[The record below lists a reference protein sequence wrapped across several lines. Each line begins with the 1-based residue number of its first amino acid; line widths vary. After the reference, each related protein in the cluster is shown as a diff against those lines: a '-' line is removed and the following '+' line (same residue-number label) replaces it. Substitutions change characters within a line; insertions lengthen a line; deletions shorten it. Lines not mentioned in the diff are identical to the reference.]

1 MLMAAATIIVL
12 LGGTS
17 LGLGLS
23 EILHPNMLTTTAA
36 RSTAGIGFLLIIIAL
51 LHFRAPHK
59 SFLLSVPLLAYFN
72 VQMYLDCLFYFGQ
85 PMWVYECILLAVSI
99 IALICSYR
107 AYKQSAGELE
117 SSPHPQY

>member
-12 LGGTS
+12 FGGGA

-59 SFLLSVPLLAYFN
+59 SFLLSIPLIAYFN
-72 VQMYLDCLFYFGQ
+72 VQMYLDCLFYFGK
-85 PMWVYECILLAVSI
+85 PLWPYLAIVAVLSI
-99 IALICSYR
+99 IALICSYK
-107 AYKQSAGELE
+107 AYKLSAGELE
-117 SSPHPQY
+117 TSPHPEY

>member
-12 LGGTS
+12 LGGTAF
-17 LGLGLS
+17 GLGLS

-36 RSTAGIGFLLIIIAL
+36 RSTAGIGFLLFIIAL

-59 SFLLSVPLLAYFN
+59 SFLLSIPLLAYFN
-72 VQMYLDCLFYFGQ
+72 VQMYLDCLFYFGE
-85 PMWVYECILLAVSI
+85 PMWIYQAILAVVSI

-107 AYKQSAGELE
+107 AYKQSAEELE
-117 SSPHPQY
+117 TSPHPEY